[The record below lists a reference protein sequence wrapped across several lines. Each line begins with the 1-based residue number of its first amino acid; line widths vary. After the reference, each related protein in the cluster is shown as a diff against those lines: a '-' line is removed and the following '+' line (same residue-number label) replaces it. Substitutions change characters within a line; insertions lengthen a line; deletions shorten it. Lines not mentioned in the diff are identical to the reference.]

1 MGQNFENDN
10 VKEIALRI
18 MELRDACG
26 FTQEEFAQKLGIEV
40 QTYKEYEENASG
52 IPISLICNIANI
64 CGVELSEIMTGVSAN
79 LHTLQIVK
87 KGKAQS
93 AQRYPG
99 YHLED
104 MAYRFAD
111 KVMQPFLA
119 TLDPKEPVADLAVH
133 GGQEFNYVLEG
144 TMELR
149 WGDRVYV
156 LEEGDSV
163 YFDPTRPHGQKCHD
177 GKPVK
182 FITVI
187 AE

>member
-1 MGQNFENDN
+1 MNQNFENDD
-10 VKEIALRI
+10 VREIALRI

-26 FTQEEFAQKLGIEV
+26 YTREEFAEKLGISAEAY
-40 QTYKEYEENASG
+40 QEYEENASG
-52 IPISLICNIANI
+52 IPISLICNIAKI

-79 LHTLQIVK
+79 LRTVQVVK
-87 KGKAQS
+87 NGKGQN

-104 MAYRFAD
+104 LAYRFAD

-119 TLDPKEPVADLAVH
+119 VLDPTKPSAALVTH

-144 TMELR
+144 TMELN
-149 WGDRVYV
+149 WDGHIYV
-156 LEEGDSV
+156 LEAGDSV
-163 YFDPTRPHGQKCHD
+163 YFDPSHPHGQQCHD
-177 GKPVK
+177 GKEVK
-182 FITVI
+182 FLTVI

>member
-26 FTQEEFAQKLGIEV
+26 YSQEEFAQKLGIPA

-119 TLDPKEPVADLAVH
+119 TLDPEEPVADLAVH

-163 YFDPTRPHGQKCHD
+163 YFDPTRPHGQGCHD